1 MIQLVSSPIE
11 TYPHWDVKREDL
23 CAVHEPNAPP
33 FSKIRG
39 VVPHLEKLYRCG
51 IRFVGYVETSI
62 SMAGWGICWAASVV
76 SKDLRVV
83 LFDPQYKKTHGLL
96 AFHRKQWAKFSNV
109 EIVPIKAGMAK
120 VNYYICRKKLLEK
133 YGSKAVLLPLGLP
146 VDESIEGTKK
156 EAVECVNKYA
166 TVVVAVGSG
175 TIAAGIVRAGV
186 PRIKVVGVMCR
197 TGNKEKKKREIIN
210 RARELGC
217 PLAQLELVDPGYQYT
232 EAAHIKCPF
241 PSHPFYDKKAFKWM
255 VENIE
260 KLENPVLFWNI
271 GSMNRRMTI

>member
-1 MIQLVSSPIE
+1 
-11 TYPHWDVKREDL
+11 
-23 CAVHEPNAPP
+23 
-33 FSKIRG
+33 
-39 VVPHLEKLYRCG
+39 
-51 IRFVGYVETSI
+51 
-62 SMAGWGICWAASVV
+62 
-76 SKDLRVV
+76 
-83 LFDPQYKKTHGLL
+83 
-96 AFHRKQWAKFSNV
+96 
-109 EIVPIKAGMAK
+109 
-120 VNYYICRKKLLEK
+120 
-133 YGSKAVLLPLGLP
+133 